1 MNDSGAE
8 GSATLRVR
16 YSETDQMGV
25 VYHANYLVWCD
36 IGRTELM
43 RELGYPYAELEAA
56 GIKLAVAEATVRYG
70 QPARYDDTI
79 VVRTRLTAAQSRA
92 VTFAYEVYREDA
104 AGLQLLAVAST
115 RLIAIDEGGAT
126 RRLPSVMLEKF
137 REFSSA
143 R

>member
-1 MNDSGAE
+1 MNGTAAE
-8 GSATLRVR
+8 GSVRLRVR

-43 RELGYPYAELEAA
+43 RELGYAYAELERA

-70 QPARYDDTI
+70 QAARYDDAI
-79 VVRTRLTAAQSRA
+79 LVRTRLTAAQSRA
-92 VTFAYEVYREDA
+92 VTFAYRLFREDA
-104 AGLQLLAVAST
+104 AGPQLLATAST
-115 RLIAIDEGGAT
+115 RLVAIDERGAT
-126 RRLPSVMLEKF
+126 RRLPSALLEKF
-137 REFSSA
+137 REFSTP